1 MWNEGKPLEL
11 VDASMGESYAL
22 SEVLR
27 CIHVSLL
34 CLQQH
39 PEDRPTMSNVVL
51 MLSSESTL
59 AQPKQPGF
67 YMETGPVEAYSH
79 SSKNESSTNELTITL
94 MEAR

>member
-1 MWNEGKPLEL
+1 MI
-11 VDASMGESYAL
+11 DASIGESYAL

-34 CLQQH
+34 CLQQL

-51 MLSSESTL
+51 MLSSESSL

-67 YMETGPVEAYSH
+67 YMERDSLEVFSVSG
-79 SSKNESSTNELTITL
+79 KNESSTTNELTITL
-94 MEAR
+94 LEAR